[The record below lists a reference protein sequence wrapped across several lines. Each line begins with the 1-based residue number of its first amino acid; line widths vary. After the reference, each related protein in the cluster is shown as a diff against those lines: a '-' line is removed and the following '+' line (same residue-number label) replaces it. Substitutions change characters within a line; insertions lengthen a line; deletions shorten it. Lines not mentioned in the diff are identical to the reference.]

1 MQKNTKKNILGPKQR
16 QMHRLGPFRLHGP
29 ALAAVSFVLAAVGL
43 RWPSLHFVGCHG
55 RSLAAVDGHWLLW
68 MVVGCCE
75 WSLAAVDLSSPAL
88 AAVDLRWLLWAVVVA
103 FVGVVQAKGG
113 YVDVDVVSVVQRL
126 TW

>member
-1 MQKNTKKNILGPKQR
+1 MAQTTHLASF
-16 QMHRLGPFRLHGP
+16 GPFFIFVGLRWPLW
-29 ALAAVSFVLAAVGL
+29 AFVLAAVGL

-55 RSLAAVDGHWLLW
+55 RSLAAVDGRWLLW
-68 MVVGCCE
+68 MVVGCCG